1 MQFVNF
7 INLCS
12 RFRRAPCKVVAVCAA
27 AALVVLVGSATVA
40 SDAAAADVDA
50 KLLAILSSCCCCCCC
65 CLRIRSL
72 ASVVAVVA
80 ALGAVFILAADIV
93 FAFVG
98 LILNRFT

>member
-1 MQFVNF
+1 MQLVSF
-7 INLCS
+7 ILLCS
-12 RFRRAPCKVVAVCAA
+12 RFRRAPRNVVAAA
-27 AALVVLVGSATVA
+27 DVLEVVGSATVA
-40 SDAAAADVDA
+40 SDVAVAAAADDVA

-98 LILNRFT
+98 LILNGFT